1 MIEKVTQALNALLP
15 TGIHLTLES
24 VQKILENQD
33 FRLSRIYAI
42 QSDQLVLYV
51 GKTTMTLRK
60 RSFQHRAPHNKASTR
75 HIPKDQ
81 AWIMKE
87 LEICNQKNIRERE
100 SYWINKLKPL
110 YNEYQIK

>member
-1 MIEKVTQALNALLP
+1 MSMFEKVTKALNASD
-15 TGIHLTLES
+15 LTLES
-24 VQKILENQD
+24 VKKILENQD

-42 QSDQLVLYV
+42 MSDQLVLYI

-60 RSFQHRAPHNKASTR
+60 RSFQHRAPNNKAGTR

-81 AWIMKE
+81 PWTMTE
-87 LEICNQKNIRERE
+87 LEVCDQSNIRARE

-110 YNEYQIK
+110 YNEYQV